1 MADQRKQDLGR
12 QGDKRRVRLLRTV
25 RGPEVVGP
33 VTQRNLGVWLGLTL
47 IVVVVGLDL
56 VGGGNAELLGLL
68 VGPPILAASFVG
80 PKRTVAVGLVA
91 LAAAVGYGRAV
102 GVDLLAGSQGVP
114 VVAIGVATVL
124 SALVA
129 RVRVEREGR
138 LRAVTRVAE
147 VAQRALL
154 GGVPPALGSLR
165 LAVLYAS
172 ASAEASIGGTSM
184 RRWRPRMGCGFWS
197 GTCAAR
203 AWTRSGWPGWCW
215 AASAT
220 PPRTAPTWPRSQRRW
235 TAA

>member
-1 MADQRKQDLGR
+1 MMDEGRHDPGR
-12 QGDKRRVRLLRTV
+12 QAARRRMRLLTTV
-25 RGPEVVGP
+25 GGAEGVAPVG
-33 VTQRNLGVWLGLTL
+33 QRNLGVWLALGL
-47 IVVVVGLDL
+47 IAVIVGLDL

-68 VGPPILAASFVG
+68 VSPPILAASFVG
-80 PKRTVAVGLVA
+80 PKRTVAVGVVA
-91 LAAAVGYGRAV
+91 LAAAIGYGRAV

-172 ASAEASIGGTSM
+172 ASTEASIRGGLL
-184 RRWRPRMGCGFWS
+184 
-197 GTCAAR
+197 
-203 AWTRSGWPGWCW
+203 
-215 AASAT
+215 
-220 PPRTAPTWPRSQRRW
+220 
-235 TAA
+235 